1 MFYESPWSGEILRR
15 KTQMG
20 NFNVKN
26 FFGSMFTPVQDEEIE
41 ETYYEDEAG
50 YV

>member
-1 MFYESPWSGEILRR
+1 
-15 KTQMG
+15 MG

-41 ETYYEDEAG
+41 GGQGRAAETGICAAG
-50 YV
+50 LLLR